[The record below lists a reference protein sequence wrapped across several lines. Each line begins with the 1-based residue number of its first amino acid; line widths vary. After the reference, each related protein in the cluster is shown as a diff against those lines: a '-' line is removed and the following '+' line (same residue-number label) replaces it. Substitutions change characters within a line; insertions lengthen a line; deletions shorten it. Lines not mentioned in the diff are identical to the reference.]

1 MNKIDLTSLTLEE
14 MTQAIE
20 KLGEKPFR
28 AKQIFTWL
36 NQKLVTEIDQM
47 TDLSK
52 ALRENL
58 KEQACIPQTKILKSL
73 QSKDGTKKYLFQ
85 TEKGSIIESV
95 LMKYEYGN
103 SVCISSQAGC
113 KMGCAFCAST
123 HGGLERNLTA
133 GEMLAQVYEIQKESG
148 QRISNIVV
156 MGTGEP
162 FENFDNLLKFINII
176 NSKEGLE
183 IGQRHITVSTC
194 GIIEGILDFTALNLQ
209 VNLAVSL
216 HAPNDKIR
224 KQIMPVAKRYK
235 FEELIEA
242 CKYYSTKT
250 KRRITYEYILIAGLN
265 DTEECAK
272 ELGSLLRHSLCHVN
286 LIPINSVEKAKY
298 RASSYETATQFS
310 KALKYYGIEATVRRS
325 LGTDIEAA
333 CGQLRNKFMNDNQ
346 NQ

>member
-14 MTQAIE
+14 MTEAIE
-20 KLGEKPFR
+20 KLGEKSFR
-28 AKQIFTWL
+28 AKQIFSWL
-36 NQKLVTEIDQM
+36 NQKLVTDLDQM

-52 ALRENL
+52 ALREKL
-58 KEQACIPQTKILKSL
+58 KEEASIPKTKILKSL

-95 LMKYEYGN
+95 LMRYEYGN

-113 KMGCAFCAST
+113 KMGCTFCAST

-148 QRISNIVV
+148 QRVSNIVV

-162 FENFDNLLKFINII
+162 FENFDNLIKFINII

-194 GIIEGILDFTALNLQ
+194 GIIEGILDFTAMNLQ

-224 KQIMPVAKRYK
+224 KQIMPVAKRYTM
-235 FEELIEA
+235 EELIEA

-265 DTEECAK
+265 DAEECAK
-272 ELGSLLRHSLCHVN
+272 ELGSKLRHSLCHVN
-286 LIPINSVEKAKY
+286 LIPINSVENNKY
-298 RASSYETATQFS
+298 RASSYETASQF
-310 KALKYYGIEATVRRS
+310 ANVLKSYGIEATFRRS

-333 CGQLRNKFMNDNQ
+333 CGQLRNKFMNENQ
-346 NQ
+346 